1 MSVSIFGGFFVI
13 LQKIFQPEKI
23 LLQGWASIMVLILFL
38 GGIILFFLS
47 LIIEYIEVVLLQIQ
61 GQPTFFLIDRN
72 LDRIIL
78 EELSTKEKNDSI

>member
-1 MSVSIFGGFFVI
+1 
-13 LQKIFQPEKI
+13 
-23 LLQGWASIMVLILFL
+23 MVLILFL